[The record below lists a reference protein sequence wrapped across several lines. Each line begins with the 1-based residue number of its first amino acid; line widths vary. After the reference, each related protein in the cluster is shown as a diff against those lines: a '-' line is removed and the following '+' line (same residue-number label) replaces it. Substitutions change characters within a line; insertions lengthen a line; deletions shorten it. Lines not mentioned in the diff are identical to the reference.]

1 MPTAHATVAT
11 TRPGRYLTQLC
22 RHVDHLSRHTDSP
35 QHLRRGEPGHTPPGP
50 DTRVTWT
57 DTAGTIDLGWG
68 RCTLTADDNGLVLQ
82 AEAADAADLHR
93 LQGLLSARL
102 EQFGRRDQ
110 LTVTWQPTATPEPA
124 ASAGGAHDVP
134 HAGRRRPHHRTVGL
148 VILGV
153 LVVALHIAL
162 GAAVVAVPWWTT
174 PALDVVL
181 AAIVV
186 KLLVSVVLGRRV
198 IHHRRRPTAATPE
211 TTEQPRP

>member
-1 MPTAHATVAT
+1 VPTAHATVAT
-11 TRPGRYLTQLC
+11 TRPSRYLSQLC
-22 RHVDHLSRHTDSP
+22 RHVDQLSRRP
-35 QHLRRGEPGHTPPGP
+35 HLRRGDPAHNPPAA
-50 DTRVTWT
+50 DACVNWT
-57 DTAGTIDLGWG
+57 DTAGAIDLGWG
-68 RCTLTADDNGLVLQ
+68 RCTLTTDDAGLVLH

-134 HAGRRRPHHRTVGL
+134 HVDRRRPHHRTVGL

-162 GAAVVAVPWWTT
+162 GAAVVAAPWWTT